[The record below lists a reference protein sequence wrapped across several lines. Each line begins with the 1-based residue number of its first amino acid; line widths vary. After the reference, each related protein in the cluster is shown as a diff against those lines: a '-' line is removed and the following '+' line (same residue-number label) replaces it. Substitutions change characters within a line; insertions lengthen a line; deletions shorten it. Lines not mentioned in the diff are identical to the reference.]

1 MYQQG
6 STAGICVY
14 DDGTFALF
22 GYATLVWGKYTIEN
36 EKISF
41 IPNVPK
47 QAFSVLGRENKSIS
61 NGMIITVGSEFR
73 RSGPIQIQFDSAKVL
88 NLFDENFPKGASH
101 YTTKTIDK
109 AKTLTLSQNSENTS
123 LENNTNT
130 FQLPAQCNEFIL
142 FMYRTSSEQRP
153 FEGSFATEDGKQ
165 VLQSRWGQFEKQPQG
180 KDPEWET
187 YLAESKVAGEKMK
200 NTATF
205 YFNDQ
210 FKSATG
216 SNYLTEK
223 QSTFDV
229 RNYVLDKGSNKLIHK
244 EIYKKGKDYSKAVA
258 EDYHDERYMLSY
270 QEIPIAK
277 ATKTESGKVQ
287 VAPRALFINAQ

>member
-6 STAGICVY
+6 RTAGICVY

-22 GYATLVWGKYTIEN
+22 GYVTLVWGKYAIQN

-41 IPNVPK
+41 VPNVPK
-47 QAFSVLGRENKSIS
+47 QAFSVLGRENKNIS

-88 NLFDENFPKGASH
+88 NLFDENFPKDASH

-109 AKTLTLSQNSENTS
+109 ARTLTLSQNSENTS
-123 LENNTNT
+123 LNTT
-130 FQLPAQCNEFIL
+130 
-142 FMYRTSSEQRP
+142 T
-153 FEGSFATEDGKQ
+153 
-165 VLQSRWGQFEKQPQG
+165 V
-180 KDPEWET
+180 
-187 YLAESKVAGEKMK
+187 
-200 NTATF
+200 

-216 SNYLTEK
+216 FNYLTEK

-229 RNYVLDKGSNKLIHK
+229 QNYVLDKGSNKLIHK

-258 EDYHDERYMLSY
+258 QDYHDERYMLSY
-270 QEIPIAK
+270 QEIPIAN

-287 VAPRALFINAQ
+287 VAPWALFTNAQ